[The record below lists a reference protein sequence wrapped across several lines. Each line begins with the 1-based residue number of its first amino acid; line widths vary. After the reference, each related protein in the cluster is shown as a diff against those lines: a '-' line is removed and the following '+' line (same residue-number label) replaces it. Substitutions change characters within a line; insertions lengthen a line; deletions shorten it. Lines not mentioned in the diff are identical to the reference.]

1 MSRIKYRSPELV
13 ERRRH
18 ALKLWAWVL
27 SVSAIVLCIGFIFLL
42 RMERFQIRE
51 VDIQGTKI
59 IEKSAVQNSVDSSL
73 AGSYVWI
80 IPKTNTFLY
89 SLNNLNKNL
98 LSTFPGI
105 YMLDINREGFQ
116 KISIKITERKPHAL
130 WCGGEN
136 EEDASGCYF
145 VDGGGV
151 IFSQAP
157 HFSGNVYFVYRGKL
171 DKENPL
177 GARILDQQDFVSFED
192 FVNHVSKTLNLNI
205 VGVFFKDASDF
216 DLLLDSGGRIM
227 LNKNLS
233 YDDMYNNIGSILKS
247 PQFSSSTL
255 QTLDYVDM
263 RFGNK
268 IFFKTKTL
276 AK

>member
-1 MSRIKYRSPELV
+1 M
-13 ERRRH
+13 
-18 ALKLWAWVL
+18 
-27 SVSAIVLCIGFIFLL
+27 
-42 RMERFQIRE
+42 
-51 VDIQGTKI
+51 
-59 IEKSAVQNSVDSSL
+59 
-73 AGSYVWI
+73 
-80 IPKTNTFLY
+80 
-89 SLNNLNKNL
+89 
-98 LSTFPGI
+98 
-105 YMLDINREGFQ
+105 
-116 KISIKITERKPHAL
+116 
-130 WCGGEN
+130 
-136 EEDASGCYF
+136 
-145 VDGGGV
+145 
-151 IFSQAP
+151 
-157 HFSGNVYFVYRGKL
+157 YRGKL

>member
-1 MSRIKYRSPELV
+1 MSRIKYRSPELI
-13 ERRRH
+13 EKRRRT
-18 ALKLWAWVL
+18 LKRWAWILGVGT
-27 SVSAIVLCIGFIFLL
+27 IVLCVGVVFLL

-51 VDIQGTKI
+51 TNIEGTKI
-59 IEKSAVQNSVDSSL
+59 IEKSAVQNLVDSSL
-73 AGSYVWI
+73 TSSYLWV

-89 SLNNLNKNL
+89 SLNNLRKNL
-98 LSTFPGI
+98 LGTFPGI
-105 YMLDINREGFQ
+105 SALDVSRNGFQ
-116 KISIKITERKPHAL
+116 KLSIQITERKPKAL
-130 WCGGEN
+130 WCEEEN
-136 EEDASGCYF
+136 EEGSSECYF
-145 VDGGGV
+145 VDDSGIV
-151 IFSQAP
+151 FSQAP
-157 HFSGNVYFVYRGKL
+157 YFSGNVYFVYRGKL

-177 GARILDQQDFVSFED
+177 GARILNQQDFVSFEE
-192 FVNHVSKTLNLNI
+192 FVGHVSKTLNLNI
-205 VGVFFKDASDF
+205 VGVFFKDAQDF
-216 DLLLDSGGRIM
+216 DLLLASGGRIM

-233 YDDMYNNIGSILKS
+233 YDDIYNNIGSILKS